1 MRALLVRVG
10 ADGTPVG
17 GGWNAPVDSATGEFV
32 YVPICEP
39 ELIAGGLETPFSR
52 WAPAVARL
60 GAELPESLRGRAAH
74 ADPDFS
80 HLTYGD
86 RRERGRQIREKLGP
100 GDLLVFYAGLRDVR
114 ARHLVYALIGLFEV
128 ARVVPARAVPA
139 GERHVNAHT
148 RRRVI
153 GETDVVAFGRAG
165 RSGRFDRCLPFATRR
180 AGAYRVLPELLEAW
194 GGLRVRDG
202 YVQRSARLP
211 ELLDPARFVAWLDR
225 QNVVLLARDNW
236 PD

>member
-10 ADGTPVG
+10 ADGTAIG
-17 GGWNAPVDSATGEFV
+17 GRWNAPVDSTTGEFA

-39 ELIAGGLETPFSR
+39 EPLAAGLETPFAW

-60 GAELPESLRGRAAH
+60 GVELPESLHGRVAH
-74 ADPDFS
+74 ADPDFG

-114 ARHLVYALIGLFEV
+114 QHRLVYALIGLLEIAHV
-128 ARVVPARAVPA
+128 AAARDVPADR
-139 GERHVNAHT
+139 RHVNAHT
-148 RRRVI
+148 RRLEVA
-153 GETDVVAFGRAG
+153 ETDVVVFGRAG
-165 RSGRFDRCLPFATRR
+165 ASGRFERCLPFATHR
-180 AGAYRVLPELLEAW
+180 AGAYRVLPELLAAW
-194 GGLRVRDG
+194 GGLRVKDG

-225 QNVVLLARDNW
+225 QDVTLVARDN
-236 PD
+236 